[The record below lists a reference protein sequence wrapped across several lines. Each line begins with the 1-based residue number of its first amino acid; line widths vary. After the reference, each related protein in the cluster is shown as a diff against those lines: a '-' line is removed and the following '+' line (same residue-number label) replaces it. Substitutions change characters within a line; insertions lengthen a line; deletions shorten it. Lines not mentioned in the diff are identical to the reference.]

1 MKLRT
6 ENINGLTCHVADGLA
21 DGVKPRL
28 VVVLCHG
35 YGAPGTDL
43 VPLGQM
49 LLRQPKM
56 AGTIQFLFPEAPL
69 TLEALGMPDGRA
81 WWPIDMRRLQMAAAL
96 GNFRD
101 LRKDCPAELSVS
113 RELLLGLLREWSAK
127 SGVPLNHFVLGGF
140 SQGSMLATDVTLQL
154 DENPAGLV
162 ILSGTLLNEDVWRER
177 APYHKTLR
185 VLHSHGTNDPILP
198 FSAAGW
204 LRDLLNQ
211 AGADVEFLPF
221 SGGHE
226 IPNTVLDRFGTFL
239 RETMDDGRGVV

>member
-1 MKLRT
+1 MKLTT
-6 ENINGLTCHVADGLA
+6 ELIHGLNCHVADGMA
-21 DGVKPRL
+21 EGIRPRS

-49 LLRQPKM
+49 LLRQPRVSG
-56 AGTIQFLFPEAPL
+56 AVQFLFPEAPL
-69 TLEALGMPDGRA
+69 SLEALGMPDGRA

-96 GNFRD
+96 GTFRD
-101 LRKDCPAELSVS
+101 LRKDCPAELPAA
-113 RELLLGLLREWSAK
+113 RDMLLGLIRQWSERT
-127 SGVPLNHFVLGGF
+127 GVPLNHFLLGGF

-162 ILSGTLLNEDVWRER
+162 VLSGTLLNEDVWRER
-177 APYHKTLR
+177 AAHHKALR
-185 VLHSHGTNDPILP
+185 VLQSHGTNDPILP
-198 FSAAGW
+198 FAAAGW

-211 AGADVEFLPF
+211 SGADVEFLPF

-226 IPNTVLDRFGTFL
+226 IPHTVLDRFGTFL
-239 RETMDDGRGVV
+239 REIIGDGRTPL